1 MASTTSNVRLERLL
15 NLTAALLTTS
25 RPLTSADI
33 AERVPGYPDP
43 DASKATFQRAL
54 ERDKEALRE
63 MGIPLTLQELPGS
76 DPPEVGYQIRRDDYA
91 LRDPGLARDE
101 LAALHLALAAV
112 RLDGMPGTE
121 ALWKL
126 GGAPEPADGGGRDV
140 TGTLAA
146 LPSEPQLVAAFG
158 AIAQRAPVSFS
169 YRGEERTVDPYRL
182 SFARGHWYL
191 DGWDHARGAERQF
204 RLDRIEGDVQPGAAG
219 SFERP
224 ARGHDRPSQPWQIG
238 GDESVVAR
246 LAIDSDQAAWALE
259 QLGEEMLV
267 ERRPDGAI
275 VVDVAVTNRDG
286 FRSFVVGFLEHAE
299 VLGPPELRA
308 DVIAWLQAS
317 MTGSS

>member
-15 NLTAALLTTS
+15 NLTAALLTAS

-43 DASKATFQRAL
+43 EGAKATFQRAL
-54 ERDKEALRE
+54 ERDKEALRD
-63 MGIPLTLQELPGS
+63 MGIPLTLQDLPGS
-76 DPPEVGYQIRRDDYA
+76 DPPEVGYQIRRDEYA
-91 LRDPGLARDE
+91 LRDPGLAADE

-126 GGAPEPADGGGRDV
+126 GGAEPAGGTDI

-146 LPSEPQLVAAFG
+146 IPSEPQLVATFG

-169 YRGEERTVDPYRL
+169 YRGEARTIDPYRL

-191 DGWDHARGAERQF
+191 DGRDHARDAERQF
-204 RLDRIEGDVQPGAAG
+204 RLDRIEGDVEPGESG

-224 ARGHDRPSQPWQIG
+224 PRGHDRPSQPWQIG
-238 GDESVVAR
+238 GDESVVAH
-246 LAIDSDQAAWALE
+246 LAIDADQATWALE
-259 QLGEEMLV
+259 QLGEEALV
-267 ERRPDGAI
+267 ERRADGGV
-275 VVDVAVTNRDG
+275 VVDVTVTNRDG

-299 VLGPPELRA
+299 VLAPDELRA
-308 DVIAWLQAS
+308 DLIGWLEAS
-317 MTGSS
+317 VSGSGG